1 MVGKLPGG
9 SRWEVE
15 LAAEAGGQSSFL
27 KVFPGAPKL
36 SSRQRPL
43 HMGWGGSVFA
53 AHKGGEARISV
64 IANPRLPPAGIW
76 CRAGPSGLGFVAGLP
91 RAITWLVFRGPG
103 FGAGRDFL
111 GRGFGAGRAP
121 SGQDLVPDG
130 TLRARIWCRAGPPG
144 QDLVL
149 GGTLRARIWCR
160 AEPSG
165 LGFGAGRA
173 SRGLQDAP

>member
-76 CRAGPSGLGFVAGLP
+76 CRAGPCGLGFVAGFP
-91 RAITWLVFRGPG
+91 RAITCRAGFPRARIWCWAGLSWTRIWCWAGPLGPG
-103 FGAGRDFL
+103 FGAGRD
-111 GRGFGAGRAP
+111 
-121 SGQDLVPDG
+121 
-130 TLRARIWCRAGPPG
+130 PPG
-144 QDLVL
+144 QDLVP
-149 GGTLRARIWCR
+149 GGHLCTMIWCQGDL
-160 AEPSG
+160 SS
-165 LGFGAGRA
+165 FHCN
-173 SRGLQDAP
+173 